1 MKALLPDL
9 VFGVVDN
16 GLLVIG
22 ALIGADVGGIFGAVL
37 GAALGN
43 AVSDFIGGYCE
54 GTVAEWL
61 AKRGVEHRSTKW
73 RSSFGKF
80 AGCMICVPFAL
91 LVA

>member
-22 ALIGADVGGIFGAVL
+22 AIIGADIGAVFGAVL

-43 AVSDFIGGYCE
+43 AVSDFAGGYCE
-54 GTVAEWL
+54 GSVAEWL
-61 AKRGVEHRSTKW
+61 ASKGVEHKATKW
-73 RSSFGKF
+73 K
-80 AGCMICVPFAL
+80 
-91 LVA
+91 

>member
-22 ALIGADVGGIFGAVL
+22 AIIGADIGDVFGAVL

-43 AVSDFIGGYCE
+43 AVSDFVGGYFE
-54 GTVAEWL
+54 GSVAEWL
-61 AKRGVEHRSTKW
+61 ARKGIEHKDTKW
-73 RSSFGKF
+73 KSATGKF
-80 AGCMICVPFAL
+80 VGCMLCVPFVL
-91 LVA
+91 LVI

>member
-22 ALIGADVGGIFGAVL
+22 AIIGADIGAVFGAVL

-43 AVSDFIGGYCE
+43 DIRFCR
-54 GTVAEWL
+54 WL
-61 AKRGVEHRSTKW
+61 
-73 RSSFGKF
+73 F
-80 AGCMICVPFAL
+80 
-91 LVA
+91 